1 MTMITNSQI
10 HHYNTRRRDDLRAP
24 FQRLQLGVNYFI
36 TTGIKIWNDIPIT
49 IKHANSI
56 FYFKSKM
63 KNMLIN
69 STSEQSLL

>member
-1 MTMITNSQI
+1 MITNSQI
-10 HHYNTRRRDDLRAP
+10 HHYNTRRRDDLRTP
-24 FQRLQLGVNYFI
+24 FQRLQLGVNSFI
-36 TTGIKIWNDIPIT
+36 TKGIKIWNVIPIK

-69 STSEQSLL
+69 STSAESIL